1 MYTNTIQCSSVLGG
15 PVVITVHLAAASA
28 WLG

>member
-1 MYTNTIQCSSVLGG
+1 MYTNAIQCSSVLGG

-28 WLG
+28 